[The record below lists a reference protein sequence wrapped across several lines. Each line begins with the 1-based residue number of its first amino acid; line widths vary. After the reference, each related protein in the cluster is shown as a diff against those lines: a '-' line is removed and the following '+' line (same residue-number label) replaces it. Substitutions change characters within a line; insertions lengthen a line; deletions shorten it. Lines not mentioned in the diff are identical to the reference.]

1 MHVPSIGQTLR
12 RHRLYSG
19 IGPHRAG
26 NDDMLCHGI
35 GAGLIIKMSVNDSLD
50 IRTNWICSA
59 AYRFLS
65 CVEGETLYTLERDS
79 LWGHDGNYWAYA
91 G

>member
-1 MHVPSIGQTLR
+1 MHVPSIGLTLH

-26 NDDMLCHGI
+26 IDDMLYHGI
-35 GAGLIIKMSVNDSLD
+35 GVGLIVKMGVNDSLE
-50 IRTNWICSA
+50 IRTNRICSA

-65 CVEGETLYTLERDS
+65 GVECETLYTLERDS
-79 LWGHDGNYWAYA
+79 LWGHDSDYGAYA